1 MLYSS
6 HLDGAEEVGVV
17 ATEGGG
23 VLLVF
28 FLVGGERCLQGVHL
42 LTAHGHLGRGD
53 AEHVDGLVQAGWG
66 LRDRPQPGEGRVL
79 ARGQEAHLH
88 TQFTRLVV

>member
-23 VLLVF
+23 VLLVLL
-28 FLVGGERCLQGVHL
+28 LVGGERDVQG
-42 LTAHGHLGRGD
+42 LTP
-53 AEHVDGLVQAGWG
+53 
-66 LRDRPQPGEGRVL
+66 RPYTLNCQ
-79 ARGQEAHLH
+79 
-88 TQFTRLVV
+88 RLD